1 MQEYISILC
10 VGKRNSGKTT
20 MGFKI
25 AAQSGNPIIVLK
37 QGYHPAY
44 ADWQSFTIDDIK
56 NFNSD
61 KCYID
66 VDEDTLNDVCVALMK
81 YHKQKFIVFEDCANY
96 ISQNIT
102 RGGLKQIVIDLR
114 KHGFDL
120 LFMYHTLK
128 FVPPF
133 LAQMYNALVLF
144 KTTDAFD
151 SSLNKYPNFN
161 TIKERGLRINAHKN
175 PHYSEMIL
183 DNE

>member
-1 MQEYISILC
+1 MQEYILILC
-10 VGKRNSGKTT
+10 VGKRNTGKTT
-20 MGFKI
+20 MGFKV
-25 AAQSGNPIIVLK
+25 AERSKKPIVVVK

-44 ADWQSFTIDDIK
+44 ESWQKITIENIK
-56 NFNSD
+56 KISGS
-61 KCYID
+61 KCVID
-66 VDEDTLNDVCVALMK
+66 VDENSINECCDALIK
-81 YHKQKFIVFEDCANY
+81 YHKNLFIVFEDCANY
-96 ISQNIT
+96 IPQSIN

-133 LAQMYNALVLF
+133 IAQMYNALILF
-144 KTTDAFD
+144 KTTDTFD
-151 SSLNKYPNFN
+151 SSLNKYPNFS
-161 TIKERGLRINAHKN
+161 TIKQRGEKINTHKN